1 MAKIK
6 LQIVGKVSTTF
17 RILHEMQVDEYEER
31 LADGTLSEY
40 LEEWACTWVED
51 GAADLD
57 PDIGSLE
64 YTSYNVRDQ
73 GVPNG

>member
-6 LQIVGKVSTTF
+6 LQIVGQVPTTF
-17 RILHEMQVDEYEER
+17 RILHEMQTDEYEER

-40 LEEWACTWVED
+40 LEEWACAWVDD

-57 PDIGSLE
+57 PDIGGLE
-64 YTSYNVRDQ
+64 YTSYNVRDE
-73 GVPNG
+73 GMPNG